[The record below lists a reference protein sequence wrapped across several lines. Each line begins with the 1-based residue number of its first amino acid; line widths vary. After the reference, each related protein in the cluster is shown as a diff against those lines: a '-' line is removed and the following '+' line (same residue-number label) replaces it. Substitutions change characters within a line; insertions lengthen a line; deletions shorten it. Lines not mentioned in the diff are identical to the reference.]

1 MSESKRSLSKIS
13 LFCLL
18 DEAALR
24 VLDAQCVWRRAEAG
38 AWVLDYRDENTDVFF
53 ILRGRLR
60 VSVLSSDREVILRDL
75 ADGDFFGELAAIDG
89 RPRSAGIVA
98 ITDAEIGRMSAAR
111 FREAIH
117 HHPHVCDGVMLR
129 LAGEIRKLAERVNEF
144 STMNVGSRLRSEL
157 LRLSRPGAEDGTA
170 IVTPP
175 PTHLE
180 LAARISTHREAVTR
194 ELKSLERAGL
204 IERRRNGI
212 VLLRP
217 KELLKDVEDDV

>member
-1 MSESKRSLSKIS
+1 
-13 LFCLL
+13 
-18 DEAALR
+18 
-24 VLDAQCVWRRAEAG
+24 
-38 AWVLDYRDENTDVFF
+38 
-53 ILRGRLR
+53 
-60 VSVLSSDREVILRDL
+60 
-75 ADGDFFGELAAIDG
+75 
-89 RPRSAGIVA
+89 
-98 ITDAEIGRMSAAR
+98 
-111 FREAIH
+111 
-117 HHPHVCDGVMLR
+117 
-129 LAGEIRKLAERVNEF
+129 VNEF